1 MVGGRI
7 EPTAYPFQL
16 PLPNKTTE
24 VVAGDGQTLQIGR
37 PDYGLL
43 ISESA

>member
-7 EPTAYPFQL
+7 EPTAHPFQL

-24 VVAGDGQTLQIGR
+24 IVAGDGQTLQITR
-37 PDYGLL
+37 PYDGLL
-43 ISESA
+43 IGESA